1 MCLYI
6 ALEMIFSDCLNILS
20 RSKNS
25 STQRS
30 VLKRSCMQMIE
41 NNFLSLPLNLQQ
53 LHDIKPLIIRRN
65 IEKKHQPD
73 HYDLNK

>member
-1 MCLYI
+1 
-6 ALEMIFSDCLNILS
+6 MIFSDCLNILS

-30 VLKRSCMQMIE
+30 VLKRSRMQMIE

-53 LHDIKPLIIRRN
+53 LHDIKPLIIRSN